1 MIFLCISASAA
12 DAVAVTSNGIR
23 TLLANGLHMFFKA
36 NEFLVMIQEVYLEIL
51 LIARFYTVEF
61 LIILF

>member
-36 NEFLVMIQEVYLEIL
+36 NEFLVMIQEVYLE
-51 LIARFYTVEF
+51 FS
-61 LIILF
+61 IILF